1 MTFLHRH
8 RWLTPYLL
16 LAPGVAFLV
25 LFFVVPLYYL
35 GYTSLQEGTVQVGYT
50 FNWAWDNYSSAFDT

>member
-35 GYTSLQEGTVQVGYT
+35 GYTSLQEGTVQTG
-50 FNWAWDNYSSAFDT
+50 